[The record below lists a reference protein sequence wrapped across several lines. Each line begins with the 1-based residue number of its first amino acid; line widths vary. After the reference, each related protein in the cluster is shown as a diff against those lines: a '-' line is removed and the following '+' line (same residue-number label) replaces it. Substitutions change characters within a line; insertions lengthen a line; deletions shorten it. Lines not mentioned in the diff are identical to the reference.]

1 MTVVT
6 KEMITTA
13 LHEAMIERN
22 TYIDVENVLK
32 PFLKGLCKIFYKKI
46 LWFRKI

>member
-1 MTVVT
+1 MEYKPTT
-6 KEMITTA
+6 KIVLSRGNGKSMEC
-13 LHEAMIERN
+13 
-22 TYIDVENVLK
+22 IDVENVLK